1 MKKVKSPKN
10 WDGFMGNEKR
20 LTNFKKV
27 LTRIIIRGIIYNI
40 RGITDEKLFF
50 KGSYQ
55 DT

>member
-1 MKKVKSPKN
+1 MKKISPMSLN
-10 WDGFMGNEKR
+10 GSMGSEKR
-20 LTNFKKV
+20 AINFKKI
-27 LTRIIIRGIIYNI
+27 LTRIITRGIIYNI